1 MSFKVENLFF
11 KYIKRGNYI
20 LNNLSFSIEK
30 GSINIILGLNGSGK
44 TTLIKILAGINSDYE
59 GSIFYDNLNF
69 RKTKIYDK
77 SKLISYVSQNLD
89 QAHDVLVK
97 DYLTYGIVN
106 SIKFYNVPSKKQI
119 EAIYEN
125 AQKWKIDHLMTKK
138 LGELSGGQRRLVN
151 ICVALLQNAETIIL
165 DEPTASL
172 DLNKENEIL
181 LTLNDIN
188 KQENKTIIFSTHNP
202 NHATLL
208 KSNVILISKGKIVDS
223 GDAKLIINTRKL
235 SSIYGDTLCFKE
247 SLQYK
252 W

>member
-11 KYIKRGNYI
+11 KYSKRGNYI
-20 LNNLSFSIEK
+20 LNDLSFSIKK
-30 GSINIILGLNGSGK
+30 GTINIILGLNGSGK
-44 TTLIKILAGINSDYE
+44 TTLIKTLAGINNDYE
-59 GSIFYDNLNF
+59 GLIFYDNLDF
-69 RKTKIYDK
+69 KKTRIHVK

-89 QAHDVLVK
+89 LAHDVLVK
-97 DYLTYGIVN
+97 DYLTYGITN
-106 SIKFYNVPSKKQI
+106 LIKFYNVPSKKQI
-119 EAIYEN
+119 ESIYDK
-125 AQKWKIDHLMTKK
+125 AQKWKINHLMTKK

-181 LTLNDIN
+181 LILKNIN
-188 KQENKTIIFSTHNP
+188 KHEKKTIIFSTHNP

-208 KSNVILISKGKIVDS
+208 KSNVILISKGKIVDI
-223 GDAKLIINTRKL
+223 GDAKSIINIEKL
-235 SSIYGDTLCFKE
+235 SNIYGDTLCFKE